1 MSPVSIGNWEESD
14 IVPNG
19 VKPGQD
25 AWRVVVGERLVV
37 KDPEAKLLRIRDEV
51 VQVVMESLLW
61 LTYAQ
66 FYQTFSI
73 FQFVVSL
80 SRGNI
85 HLQG

>member
-1 MSPVSIGNWEESD
+1 MPVPVFGSKAIKTNKKKPVCKSDRKESN
-14 IVPNG
+14 VVSNG

-25 AWRVVVGERLVV
+25 AGRVVVGERLVV
-37 KDPEAKLLRIRDEV
+37 QDPEAKLLRIFDEV

-73 FQFVVSL
+73 
-80 SRGNI
+80 
-85 HLQG
+85 